1 MGPPRLYG
9 GLWQAYLESPV
20 HTRRFAPRPFLGLCT
35 GRIVGDDPLTP
46 DQLKQL
52 MDDLGFTTSDVAI
65 LMGVTR
71 RTPQLWLSGVNPVPQ
86 SAAILLEAIK
96 EGLVTIEWLEG
107 KIILAMQIA

>member
-1 MGPPRLYG
+1 M
-9 GLWQAYLESPV
+9 
-20 HTRRFAPRPFLGLCT
+20 
-35 GRIVGDDPLTP
+35 TP
-46 DQLKQL
+46 EQLKQL
-52 MDDLGFTTSDVAI
+52 MDDLGFTTGDVAI